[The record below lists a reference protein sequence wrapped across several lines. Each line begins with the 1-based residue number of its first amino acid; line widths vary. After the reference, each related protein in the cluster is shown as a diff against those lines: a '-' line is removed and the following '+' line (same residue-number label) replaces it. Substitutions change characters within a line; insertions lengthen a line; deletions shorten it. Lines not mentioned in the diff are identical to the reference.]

1 MTSFGMYGRDTDD
14 MMNIELGRIIQAER
28 EHEIQAALRVRRLIR
43 PTETT
48 EPTRTGATPL
58 PNRFQR
64 PASTGASS
72 R

>member
-1 MTSFGMYGRDTDD
+1 

-48 EPTRTGATPL
+48 DTARPAAHV
-58 PNRFQR
+58 PNRLQR
-64 PASTGASS
+64 PASTGAAT